1 MTKPGTQ
8 KAPSTVVTE
17 PTSAQAKPVTTDKTG
32 AQGQTMT
39 EVSKTVA
46 PVKQSTGTTAPKTAS
61 SASLTGSS

>member
-46 PVKQSTGTTAPKTAS
+46 PVK
-61 SASLTGSS
+61 